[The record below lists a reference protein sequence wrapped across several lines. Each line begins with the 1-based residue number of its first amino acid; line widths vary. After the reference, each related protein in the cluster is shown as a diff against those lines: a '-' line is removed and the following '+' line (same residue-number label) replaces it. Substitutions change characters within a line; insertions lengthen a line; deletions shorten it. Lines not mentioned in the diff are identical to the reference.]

1 MKANLMDLNNV
12 LFEQIERLNDD
23 DLVGEEL
30 ENELKKSK
38 AIGGIASTIVQN
50 SSLILR
56 AVRYEEESR
65 ADPQLPKLFIGEDK
79 K

>member
-56 AVRYEEESR
+56 AVRVGEESR
-65 ADPQLPKLFIGEDK
+65 VDPQLPKLFIGDGK
-79 K
+79 

>member
-12 LFEQIERLNDD
+12 LFERIERLNDD
-23 DLVGEEL
+23 DLVGDEL

-56 AVRYEEESR
+56 AVRYEEESI
-65 ADPQLPKLFIGEDK
+65 ADPQLPKLFIGDGK
-79 K
+79 